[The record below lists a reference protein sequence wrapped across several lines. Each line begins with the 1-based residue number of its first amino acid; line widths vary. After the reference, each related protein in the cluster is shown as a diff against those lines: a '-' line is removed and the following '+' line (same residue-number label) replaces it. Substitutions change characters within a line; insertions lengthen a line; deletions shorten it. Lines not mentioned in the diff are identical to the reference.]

1 MKILID
7 GNHPEDLRSA
17 IINNN
22 NVIQDFDVDTTTKKQ
37 DKGNICLAKVMRVE
51 GSLQAAFVDYGNERH
66 GFLPFSEIHPDYFQ
80 ISDEE
85 KKKLVEVRKKDL
97 SDEDADMDPLDTD
110 NDDAIETL
118 SDTKIG
124 KDDDLSKRELLKKYK
139 IENVIKPNQVLLIQ
153 VVKEE
158 RGNKGAAL
166 TTYISLPGRF
176 SVLMP
181 NSNKR
186 SSYGISRK
194 IYKREDR
201 KRIRD
206 ILKKIDI
213 PENVTAI
220 VRTAGIEASAAEI
233 KQDYDYLTNLWNEIR
248 KRTYDASVPATVHE
262 EGSLIKR
269 ILCDMIQPNIDE
281 VIIDGKQA
289 FNEAKDFYKAM
300 TGKVG
305 KLLKEHK
312 GKVPLFMEY
321 SVEKQLENIHAE
333 EVRLPSGG
341 SIVIGQ
347 TEALVAIDV
356 NSGKSTKG
364 KGIEETALQTNLE
377 AADEIARQMRLRDLA
392 GLVVIDYIDMEE
404 EGNNFKVEKRMR
416 DALRPDRAKIDMRK
430 ISAFGL
436 MELSRQRLRPSFLES
451 SYIKCPHCRG
461 LGVVASVQ
469 TAAVF
474 ILRQLEDKLVHFRSA
489 RFYLSV
495 PSMVALY
502 LLNQKRA
509 DILLMEEK
517 YETSI
522 IINGDDSI
530 LSIHDYKLE
539 TLAKNKHTGEYFGEN
554 KPHYRNDQKNK
565 LEKEDAD
572 TIRKTQQY
580 NQSARSEPTL
590 WEKLFGIKKEKKAEE
605 PKKKPQHQHHHRKN
619 PNQGNRNN
627 QSNSNQGNRNNQGH
641 RNNRHRNYKNNKKV
655 EK

>member
-7 GNHPEDLRSA
+7 GTHPEDLRSA
-17 IINNN
+17 VINDK
-22 NVIQDFDVDTTTKKQ
+22 NVIQDFDIDTTTKKQ

-51 GSLQAAFVDYGNERH
+51 SSLQAAFVDYGNERH

-80 ISDEE
+80 ISEAE
-85 KKKLVEVRKKDL
+85 KKRLIETRKKNL
-97 SDEDADMDPLDTD
+97 SDEDADMDPLDTE
-110 NDDAIETL
+110 NDSAVETL

-124 KDDDLSKRELLKKYK
+124 KDDDISKRELLKKYK

-201 KRIRD
+201 SRIRE
-206 ILKKIDI
+206 ILKKLSI

-220 VRTAGIEASAAEI
+220 VRTAGIEANAAEI
-233 KQDYDYLTNLWNEIR
+233 KQDYDYLTNLWNEIK

-269 ILCDMIQPNIDE
+269 ILRDMIQPNITE
-281 VIIDGKQA
+281 VIVDGKNA
-289 FNEAKDFYKAM
+289 FKEAKDFYKTM
-300 TGKVG
+300 TGKAG
-305 KLLKEHK
+305 RFIKEHK
-312 GKVPLFMEY
+312 GKAPLFMEY
-321 SVEKQLENIHAE
+321 SVEKQLETIHAE

-356 NSGKSTKG
+356 NSGKATKG

-377 AADEIARQMRLRDLA
+377 ASDEVARQMRLRDLA
-392 GLVVIDYIDMEE
+392 GLVVIDFIDMEE

-416 DALRPDRAKIDMRK
+416 DALRSDRAKIDMRK

-474 ILRQLEDKLVHFRSA
+474 ILRQLEDKLVHFRSP

-509 DILLMEEK
+509 DILLLEEK

-522 IINGDDSI
+522 IINGDDSV

-539 TLAKNKHTGEYFGEN
+539 TLSKSKNLGEYFSEN
-554 KPHYRNDQKNK
+554 RPHHRNDKKSRLQKSDI
-565 LEKEDAD
+565 ETVRRAP
-572 TIRKTQQY
+572 QY

-590 WEKLFGIKKEKKAEE
+590 WDKLFGTSK
-605 PKKKPQHQHHHRKN
+605 PKKVVEQKPKRKPHHKR
-619 PNQGNRNN
+619 
-627 QSNSNQGNRNNQGH
+627 H
-641 RNNRHRNYKNNKKV
+641 RNNRHRNHNRKK
-655 EK
+655 K